1 MITEAGEILLRRGL
15 LSPEQLK
22 QSRAQANGVSIIES
36 AIERGFVKEED
47 ALKALA
53 EEVGLDY
60 VDLRET
66 EVDLSLLRIFPQK
79 LIYRHSLFPIRRDN
93 GSLVVATSNPLD
105 LYPLDE
111 AAAVTGLSITPI
123 VAEKIEIAKLVK
135 KHLGVGSETV
145 EGLMAARGKRRRLNS
160 LRRSRPTEAN

>member
-15 LSPEQLK
+15 LDEDQLR
-22 QSRAQANGVSIIES
+22 QSRSSANGSTIIES
-36 AIERGFVKEED
+36 AILQGFVKEED
-47 ALKALA
+47 ALRALA

-66 EVDLSLLRIFPQK
+66 EVDLSLLASFPQK
-79 LIYRHSLFPIRRDN
+79 LIYRHSLFPIRRSN

-111 AAAVTGLSITPI
+111 AAAVTD
-123 VAEKIEIAKLVK
+123 
-135 KHLGVGSETV
+135 
-145 EGLMAARGKRRRLNS
+145 
-160 LRRSRPTEAN
+160 